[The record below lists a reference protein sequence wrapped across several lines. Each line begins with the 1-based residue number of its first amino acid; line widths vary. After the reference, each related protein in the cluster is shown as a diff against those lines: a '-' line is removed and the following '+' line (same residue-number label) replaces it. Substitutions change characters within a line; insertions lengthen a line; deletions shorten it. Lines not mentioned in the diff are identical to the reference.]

1 MAISEFGEE
10 NIKGMFLS
18 EPKKQG
24 SNRVYRKGFTT
35 TNKSKLSA
43 CAKLKN
49 LIETRKLHVASK
61 ALISELKTFIASGSG
76 YAAKLGETDDL
87 VMSLI
92 LAVRMAVF
100 LREFDPNLDEK
111 LKDDR
116 DDIIMP
122 MPFIMI

>member
-1 MAISEFGEE
+1 
-10 NIKGMFLS
+10 MFLS

-24 SNRVYRKGFTT
+24 SSRVYRKGFTT

-61 ALISELKTFIASGSG
+61 ALVSELKTFIASGSG